1 MSPAGVVLGEPE
13 APDEPAPDEPAP
25 DEPAPD
31 EPAPDEPAPDE
42 PEAPNEPG
50 NPFAVTPDVP
60 RAETRCPAS
69 STEMAGGAPAGASLA
84 MTTCSSVRAE
94 EPAASGP
101 CVQAAPLETGVQV
114 QPPGPVGSRLSRPR
128 VPAAR

>member
-1 MSPAGVVLGEPE
+1 MSPAGVALGVADEPE
-13 APDEPAPDEPAP
+13 APDEPAPGEP
-25 DEPAPD
+25 E
-31 EPAPDEPAPDE
+31 APDE

>member
-1 MSPAGVVLGEPE
+1 MTTCGDELLPQPAPDDPAPDDPE
-13 APDEPAPDEPAP
+13 AAEEPAPD
-25 DEPAPD
+25 D
-31 EPAPDEPAPDE
+31 

-60 RAETRCPAS
+60 RAEIRCPAS
-69 STEMAGGAPAGASLA
+69 STDMAGGAPAGASLA

-101 CVQAAPLETGVQV
+101 CVQAAPLESGVQV
-114 QPPGPVGSRLSRPR
+114 QPPGPVGSRLSRPS